1 MERRYRATATQSWKI
16 EAADSCRRSFTS
28 HRTVKP
34 LAICEYIIKLTTFSK
49 NAIVLDPFVGSG
61 TTVIAAKNLNRKF
74 IGIDVNKEYVE
85 IALKRLE
92 NIEKEEVIQYDTNN
106 KKGQLMLFETREKYG
121 TRKKRFKGLDN
132 KNAQQRIT
140 SRSRVR
146 LSVSPNL
153 TMSKA

>member
-92 NIEKEEVIQYDTNN
+92 NIEKEEVIQYDTS
-106 KKGQLMLFETREKYG
+106 
-121 TRKKRFKGLDN
+121 KKRIFDY
-132 KNAQQRIT
+132 I
-140 SRSRVR
+140 
-146 LSVSPNL
+146 
-153 TMSKA
+153 KA